1 MMSALL
7 ILFAACLIQASAF
20 APRSVRRNGIV
31 VVKETSGLGLS
42 MSTEL
47 SETETP
53 LSAEVSYDSLAIS
66 GFTSKETNIA
76 EPFVFLKLFM
86 TTKWNSITAVTDDLN
101 YTRKRLTTP
110 DTVYSGLI
118 DALKYSCLSDE
129 MTMESAVKGNEA
141 WIAFNVS
148 SSELS
153 SMADIAVKNG
163 VKRAVFAVPVGE
175 DETGTD
181 VTFGPA
187 CDKMKSAGV
196 DYTIIKFGA
205 NAASRMGEAKF
216 PYRIVRGESAL
227 PEGGEILGSD
237 DLMRIITEVVDL
249 PKTFNTVYGVGPGSH
264 VDREILS
271 YMKSQGWPE
280 RVQIGLLC
288 GDFMEKIEEAYEK
301 EKEAIE
307 SGKMSAPKKKKK
319 IEGNKF
325 AGFAPI

>member
-1 MMSALL
+1 MNSG
-7 ILFAACLIQASAF
+7 S
-20 APRSVRRNGIV
+20 RS
-31 VVKETSGLGLS
+31 LG

-47 SETETP
+47 TETDTS
-53 LSAEVSYDSLAIS
+53 LSSEVTYDGVAIS
-66 GFTSKETNIA
+66 GFTSKETDIA

-86 TTKWNSITAVTDDLN
+86 TTKWDSITAVTDDLA

-110 DTVYSGLI
+110 QTVYSGLI
-118 DALKYSCLSDE
+118 DALKYKCLSDE
-129 MTMESAVKGNEA
+129 VSMESAIQGNEA

-153 SMADIAVKNG
+153 SMADIAIKNG

-175 DETGTD
+175 DEGGAD
-181 VTFGPA
+181 VTFTPI
-187 CDKMKSAGV
+187 CDKLKSAGI
-196 DYTIIKFGA
+196 DYTILKFGA
-205 NAASRMGEAKF
+205 SAASRMGEAKF

-227 PEGGEILGSD
+227 PEGGEVLSSD
-237 DLMRIITEVVDL
+237 DLMRIITEVIDL
-249 PKTFNTVYGVGPGSH
+249 PKTFNTVYGVGPGSF

-288 GDFMEKIEEAYEK
+288 GDFMEKIEDAYEK

-307 SGKMSAPKKKKK
+307 SGKVTAPKKKKK
-319 IEGNKF
+319 IEGSKF

>member
-1 MMSALL
+1 MIGVALVIFVVCL
-7 ILFAACLIQASAF
+7 LQVAAF
-20 APRSVRRNGIV
+20 TPRSKSVHRMGVMNRASTH
-31 VVKETSGLGLS
+31 ELA

-47 SETETP
+47 TETEAP
-53 LSAEVSYDSLAIS
+53 LSEEVSYDGLAIS

-86 TTKWNSITAVTDDLN
+86 TTKWNSITAVTDDLS
-101 YTRKRLTTP
+101 YTRKLMTTP
-110 DTVYSGLI
+110 QTVYSGLI
-118 DALKYSCLSDE
+118 DAIKYSCLSDE
-129 MTMESAVKGNEA
+129 VSMESAVKGNEA

-175 DETGTD
+175 DEAGAD
-181 VTFGPA
+181 VTFDPA

-205 NAASRMGEAKF
+205 NSASRMGEAKF

-227 PEGGEILGSD
+227 PEGGEILSSD
-237 DLMRIITEVVDL
+237 DLMRIITEVIDL
-249 PKTFNTVYGVGPGSH
+249 PKTFNTVYGIGPGSH

-288 GDFMEKIEEAYEK
+288 GDFMEKIEDAYEK

-307 SGKMSAPKKKKK
+307 SGKMNAPKKKKK
-319 IEGNKF
+319 IEGSKF